1 MKKALFLGLSL
12 ALCGCKPAITVD
24 ISRDYLGSGETFG
37 LCAKS
42 ASAVTITLNGAA
54 ISGEPFNNGEC
65 QWIQA
70 PQTTEE
76 NQVYEYLLSASNN
89 YGTTQKRVTIHVNVP
104 LSAILD
110 DIDDVQVTIMPAN
123 ARYAHEA
130 TTVAVWQITTP
141 INAPETDLGFIKKFE
156 NTASLT
162 IDRVNIFS
170 LDALLKP
177 VEGSGFATLP
187 KLNTLILQNSP
198 SLTDISAVS
207 DRVLRKLALSNLPIS
222 TLPPISLE
230 LTAQYVAVLSLR
242 NMTLTD
248 WTFLDRMYLYSR
260 DPGNYQ
266 YTNVVV
272 STLDTDFADWNSIS
286 QVDGAAL
293 RQRASGDAAL
303 PVAFVDNSPQ
313 PSVPCEFVAGLE
325 TVFDPVTL
333 AKGCYEYVDPGFTVG
348 DVPFADPA
356 LKACFYDQDML
367 VEDVTAVNCESGNI
381 TSLAGLEFFTNVFYV
396 GIHTPTNDIPNLEP
410 LRTLTGLE
418 IFAMSGASRE
428 LVDIS
433 ALLDL
438 PALYEVVIAD
448 SPKVD
453 CAMAD
458 LLVQQSLGE
467 WIDIFSC
474 RGE

>member
-37 LCAKS
+37 LCAQS
-42 ASAVTITLNGAA
+42 ASAITVTLNGAA
-54 ISGEPFNNGEC
+54 VSGEPFNDGEC

-89 YGTTQKRVTIHVNVP
+89 FGTTQKPVAIHVNVP
-104 LSAILD
+104 LPAVLND
-110 DIDDVQVTIMPAN
+110 VDDVQVTIVPAT
-123 ARYAHEA
+123 ARYVHEA
-130 TTVAVWQITTP
+130 TTVSVWQITTP
-141 INAPETDLGFIKKFE
+141 INAPETDLGFIRKFE

-162 IDRVNIFS
+162 IERVNIFS

-177 VEGSGFATLP
+177 VEGSRFPALP
-187 KLNTLILQNSP
+187 KLNTLILQNST
-198 SLTDISAVS
+198 SLTDISAIS
-207 DRVLRKLALSNLPIS
+207 DRVLRKLTLSNLPIS

-230 LTAQYVAVLSLR
+230 LTAQHVAVLSLR
-242 NMTLTD
+242 SMTLTD
-248 WTFLDRMYLYSR
+248 WTFLDRLYLYSR

-293 RQRASGDAAL
+293 RQRASGDANL
-303 PVAFVDNSPQ
+303 PVAFMDNSPE
-313 PSVPCEFVAGLE
+313 PSVPCEFVAGLA

-333 AKGCYEYVDPGFTVG
+333 PKGCYEYVDPGFTVS

-356 LKACFYDQDML
+356 LKACFYDQDEL

-381 TSLAGLEFFTNVFYV
+381 TSLAGLEFFTNVFYI

-410 LRTLTGLE
+410 LRQLTGLQ

-428 LVDIS
+428 LMDIS
-433 ALLDL
+433 ALLEL

-458 LLVQQSLGE
+458 LLVQQAGQ

-474 RGE
+474 REE